1 MSNAKGS
8 GKDNKLTQPQKVTA
22 QTRSEAN
29 AVSTQNYRTLV
40 QKAVA
45 MPASAVRA
53 AMASTIAGA
62 AAARVAYD
70 VLSRL
75 LNLVETGVVLDKALL
90 KTTKAALQTAH
101 AGDTILYR
109 NIGKVIAQITT
120 LNDVLTRIV
129 SYKRTYTEVAR
140 STDLPAK
147 TLTKAPRQDTAKSQD
162 VRVKTIGKNKSDTLT
177 FSDNFSRVITYRRTP
192 ADVLNSVDVKKF
204 TLTKRPADIA
214 SGSDAKATTLS
225 KPKAETINLAE
236 LKKLN
241 LGKFF
246 TEISRASD
254 SDKITFTKRVS
265 DFVSAIHSA
274 HVDLGFTN
282 SEVNLSTVSDTL
294 TRLTN
299 FVRTYQDIARGAD
312 VAKRTFSK
320 PRTETPRATDRLSR
334 LVSFGRS
341 RPETAKSAD
350 AFSRLISFN
359 RTYTDVA
366 KGADS
371 PAKYLTKSPF
381 LDTYKAVDASRKTLS
396 KRPADTSR
404 AGDSFSRLIQFNRT
418 FNSTATSTTS
428 VDVFSSVK
436 NYNRLRTETA
446 RSTDNFTKVVTFRR
460 TRPETAKA
468 ADVFSKIVTYNR
480 SRVDTSRAT
489 DVFLKVVTY
498 NRSRVDTSRA
508 TDVFLKVVTY
518 RRLPADT
525 SRAIDFITA
534 KTITKRLN
542 ELVRVSDV
550 FVISGYTHPGSL
562 PPADAQRARDYFRR
576 LVSFIRSYSDTA
588 KAQDTRKN
596 TYTKVGGSTYSIW
609 SDFNELTVDYDTTQ
623 TYDPR
628 KLEIIQPADAVGK
641 FYSKI
646 ANKIGTYYYDA
657 YPITDFNELTFTQ
670 PKVAASSVTTPVVNL
685 YSYGQNIIWS
695 NLSQDV
701 LKIAVGNMTGDAY
714 LRDLL
719 NIVVDGYALA
729 DINQTGSVTSA
740 DALSFLKLELYYNNP
755 SYAGLT
761 TAEKARADNYIVPYL
776 YDELYPALVLGFPGP
791 PTTFNTATVIR
802 LFRTGLTGISPPGEI
817 FNPPFAVTTY
827 VTTTTPATF
836 DQDQLFTY
844 TDSYQ
849 ADTER
854 ALISDVVSKIARFV
868 RSPADTA
875 STSDTTGRYI
885 ARTVGDNKSNVFN
898 DFNEL
903 LYTNEFYSA
912 DGGINAA
919 VIVQV
924 VPPSRPSGTPTYS
937 AVIDYYGPLYYN
949 YGAQFTVG
957 QQLGVETGIGTVCTF
972 TVASIFGAGAID
984 QISNVAGT
992 PNRTLTQS
1000 ATFTD
1005 FADLT
1010 FGTTADQDLVQYDA
1024 RVYTYPS
1031 QVTLSVGPKQWE
1043 TKRNVLGQDLLFTLT
1058 PKTDGDTTKS
1068 LDSSSKFISKE
1079 ARRYLPQGVFEDFAE
1094 LTFGLG
1100 GLDQELSQY
1109 LNRFWPESVSTLDIA
1124 SRATL
1129 GPIKRNRDTLT
1140 VPDTKIV
1147 KVSKPSADTTA
1158 FSDNI
1163 RSATTGLGISKSV
1176 GEWANRSW
1184 RDYAEISGLAFST
1197 FAEMPIDYE
1206 GRFELLI
1213 IPDTL
1218 TRSIVKPLHFEYN
1231 VWRDF
1236 NELSFGTSRD
1246 EELVFTWYRDDTSDI
1261 TRMMDRTINQVSK
1274 GLIEILT
1281 IPETFPKTVSKGV
1294 GNTTQNDALINN
1306 PEYIPYL
1313 SWFDELLTPQY
1324 PDYKIDRVT
1333 VSETRGNYITKT
1345 ILGPGPI
1352 NRFIDTNI
1360 DTVSFDES
1368 SLTFGYIG
1376 STNNTFPDV
1385 KFVNYFDELVTTE
1398 FEEAYRTPYGS
1409 DSGFATDAFSKLV
1422 TFRRLFNEDVRAN
1435 DYFLL
1440 SKNNEALTNEYLPVI
1455 SKTAS
1460 AGDTIRSAT
1469 YGFILSKQVGD
1480 VKSAISLWS
1489 DFVELQIDY
1498 ELAQYYDDPQG
1509 SRIDTG
1515 KSLDFAS
1522 RQFSKQGGRV
1532 YSILNVFDEDIY
1544 YDAYLQNTF
1553 ATDYV
1558 TENIFAGDVSTRIIQ
1573 PNKSEVMQLS
1583 ETIGKFIE
1591 KYGIGESVIE
1601 ELTTYSPLYLE
1612 YLSDIEE
1619 SLFVNGRY
1627 IARIGPPP
1635 RRTDIARGVDTNAKK
1650 YDKQAGM
1657 SPVLKWY
1664 SNFEYLYYDETN
1676 VTEGTRQDRENG
1688 FPQTVFRNYLDAEI
1702 WGDVL
1707 EDFYVTSIRTENLS
1721 VIDQIY
1727 IKCLWG
1733 RNLPRIALAQD
1744 AVGKQLDKP
1753 KSETVKSADK
1763 APLTVTKPAGTMF
1776 TVWTDYNE
1784 LVVGQDLDQNYDDI
1798 RLEYLIAIEN
1808 FVKVYSKSLSETS
1821 KAADVRVKSISKPI
1835 SETQLARETLGK
1847 YFTKPEVGNSTLTA
1861 YYDTNEI
1868 YSFDETL
1875 FSYGLT
1881 RTTRFDIARPADAI
1895 GKNYNVKAGYYR
1907 TNIWSDYL
1915 DLEFNNDLANYYPP
1929 YVTEFMVSVDAA
1941 TKRLNKGRTELPR
1954 ATDAGFVRKFDS
1966 GAYVIDTSP
1975 YFAEDYTSD
1984 GVTISTF

>member
-29 AVSTQNYRTLV
+29 AVSTQNYRTIV

-75 LNLVETGVVLDKALL
+75 LNLVESGVVLDQALL

-147 TLTKAPRQDTAKSQD
+147 TLTKAPRQDTSRGTD
-162 VRVKTIGKNKSDTLT
+162 SRVKTIGKNKSDTLT

-214 SGSDAKATTLS
+214 RGSDAKATTLS

-246 TEISRASD
+246 EEISRASD

-274 HVDLGFTN
+274 HIDLGFTN

-299 FVRTYQDIARGAD
+299 FVRTYQDIARGTD

-320 PRTETPRATDRLSR
+320 PRTETPRATDKLSR

-350 AFSRLISFN
+350 AFSRLVSFN

-366 KGADS
+366 KGADA

-468 ADVFSKIVTYNR
+468 ADIFSKIVTFR
-480 SRVDTSRAT
+480 RTIPEVLRA
-489 DVFLKVVTY
+489 VESFLRTVTY

-588 KAQDTRKN
+588 AVQDTRKN

-628 KLEIIQPADAVGK
+628 KLEIIKPADAIGK

-646 ANKIGTYYYDA
+646 ANKVGTYYYNA
-657 YPITDFNELTFTQ
+657 RPITDYNDLTFSRVSNNMSDEVMTALAKNIQ
-670 PKVAASSVTTPVVNL
+670 WNYLAAELQLIVFGSSAGNPLVSSFL
-685 YSYGQNIIWS
+685 LSIASDGYSYGNLNKS
-695 NLSQDV
+695 NGITSTDV
-701 LKIAVGNMTGDAY
+701 TLAQS
-714 LRDLL
+714 L
-719 NIVVDGYALA
+719 DGYYNGPS
-729 DINQTGSVTSA
+729 ISIS
-740 DALSFLKLELYYNNP
+740 LYP
-755 SYAGLT
+755 TLT
-761 TAEKARADNYIVPYL
+761 TAINRANTIVV
-776 YDELYPALVLGFPGP
+776 PALYKWLVLKSDSSG
-791 PTTFNTATVIR
+791 TTIDDSTIA
-802 LFRTGLTGISPPGEI
+802 SI
-817 FNPPFAVTTY
+817 FYDPNLI
-827 VTTTTPATF
+827 F
-836 DQDQLFTY
+836 DQDQFFTY
-844 TDSYQ
+844 TGTYQ
-849 ADTER
+849 DDTER
-854 ALISDVVSKIARFV
+854 ALVSDAVAKVAQFV
-868 RSPADTA
+868 RLPADTA
-875 STSDTTGRYI
+875 AASDTTGRYI
-885 ARTVGDNKSNVFN
+885 ARTVGDIKSRVFN
-898 DFNEL
+898 DFAEL
-903 LYTNEFYSA
+903 FYISESYSNLGGVNGVVSVVNNYPTFTVTIV
-912 DGGINAA
+912 DGG
-919 VIVQV
+919 
-924 VPPSRPSGTPTYS
+924 S
-937 AVIDYYGPLYYN
+937 N
-949 YGAQFTVG
+949 YTVG
-957 QQLGVETGIGTVCTF
+957 QQFTIPVNGADCSFSVATINGSGTILTI
-972 TVASIFGAGAID
+972 TTPT
-984 QISNVAGT
+984 GT
-992 PNRTLTQS
+992 PARLPLNIS
-1000 ATFTD
+1000 YFTD
-1005 FADLT
+1005 YADLT
-1010 FGTTADQDLVQYDA
+1010 FGKGSLDQELAQYNA
-1024 RVYTYPS
+1024 LTYTLPGPD
-1031 QVTLSVGPKQWE
+1031 TIRVGPQSFE
-1043 TKRNVLGQDLLFTLT
+1043 TKRNVWNQEMQFTLT
-1058 PKTDGDTTKS
+1058 ERADGDRITSNDT
-1068 LDSSSKFISKE
+1068 SSKFISKE

-1140 VPDTKIV
+1140 VPDTKTV

-1281 IPETFPKTVSKGV
+1281 IPETFPKTMSKGV

-1313 SWFDELLTPQY
+1313 SWFDELLQPQY

-1385 KFVNYFDELVTTE
+1385 KFVNYIDELVTTE

-1460 AGDTIRSAT
+1460 AGDKIRSSE
-1469 YGFILSKQVGD
+1469 YGFIVSKQVGD

-1522 RQFSKQGGRV
+1522 RQFSKKGGRV
-1532 YSILNVFDEDIY
+1532 YSILNVYDEDIY

-1558 TENIFAGDVSTRIIQ
+1558 TENIFAGDVSTRTIQ

-1583 ETIGKFIE
+1583 ETIGKYIE

-1619 SLFVNGRY
+1619 SLWVNGRY

-1657 SPVLKWY
+1657 SPVFKWY

-1763 APLTVTKPAGTMF
+1763 SPLTVTKPAGTMF

-1808 FVKVYSKSLSETS
+1808 FVKVNSKRLSETP
-1821 KAADVRVKSISKPI
+1821 KAADVRVKTIGKNN

>member
-22 QTRSEAN
+22 QSRSETN
-29 AVSTQNYRTLV
+29 AISTQDYRTIV

-45 MPASAVRA
+45 MPAAAVRA

-75 LNLVETGVVLDKALL
+75 LNFVETGVVLDQALI

-101 AGDTILYR
+101 ASDTILYR
-109 NIGKVIAQITT
+109 NISKVIAQITT
-120 LNDVLTRIV
+120 LNDVLTRVV
-129 SYKRTYTEVAR
+129 SYNRTYTEVAR

-147 TLTKAPRQDTAKSQD
+147 TLTKAPNQDTAKSQD

-177 FSDNFSRVITYRRTP
+177 FSDNFSKVITYIRTS
-192 ADVLNSVDVKKF
+192 AEVLNSVDVKKF

-214 SGSDAKATTLS
+214 RGTDAKVTTLS

-236 LKKLN
+236 LKRLN

-254 SDKITFTKRVS
+254 TDKITFTKRVN
-265 DFVSAIHSA
+265 DFIFAIESSNVVYSYTVDNVSNSA
-274 HVDLGFTN
+274 PQLTQI
-282 SEVNLSTVSDTL
+282 SDTL
-294 TRLTN
+294 TRLAN
-299 FVRTYQDIARGAD
+299 FVRTYQDIARGTD

-320 PRTETPRATDRLSR
+320 PRNETPRATDNLSR

-341 RPETAKSAD
+341 RPETSRASD
-350 AFSRLISFN
+350 AFSRLVSFN
-359 RTYTDVA
+359 RTRTDVA
-366 KGADS
+366 RGTDA

-381 LDTYKAVDASRKTLS
+381 LDTYGAVDASRKTLS

-404 AGDSFSRLIQFNRT
+404 AGDSFSKLVSFNRA
-418 FNSTATSTTS
+418 FSSTATSTTS

-446 RSTDNFTKVVTFRR
+446 RSTDNFTKVVSFNRSR
-460 TRPETAKA
+460 ADISRA
-468 ADVFSKIVTYNR
+468 ADVFAKVVSFNRSRADISRAADVFLRTVTYNR
-480 SRVDTSRAT
+480 SKVDTSRAA
-489 DVFLKVVTY
+489 DVF
-498 NRSRVDTSRA
+498 A
-508 TDVFLKVVTY
+508 KVVTY
-518 RRLPADT
+518 RRFPADV
-525 SRAIDFITA
+525 SRAMDFITA
-534 KTITKRLN
+534 KTITKSLN
-542 ELVRVSDV
+542 ELIRVSDV

-562 PPADAQRARDYFRR
+562 PPADAQKARDYFRR

-628 KLEIIQPADAVGK
+628 KLEIIKPADAVGK
-641 FYSKI
+641 RLSKT
-646 ANKIGTYYYDA
+646 ANKTATYYYDA
-657 YPITDFNELTFTQ
+657 RPINDYNDLTFSRVSNNMSDEVMTALAKNIQ
-670 PKVAASSVTTPVVNL
+670 WNYLAAELQLIVFGSSAGNPLVSSFLTSTASDG
-685 YSYGQNIIWS
+685 YSYGNLNKS
-695 NLSQDV
+695 NGITGTDVTLAQSLDGYYNSPPISISLYPTITTAINRANTIVVPALYKWLV
-701 LKIAVGNMTGDAY
+701 LKSDISGTTIDDSTIAS
-714 LRDLL
+714 
-719 NIVVDGYALA
+719 I
-729 DINQTGSVTSA
+729 
-740 DALSFLKLELYYNNP
+740 F
-755 SYAGLT
+755 
-761 TAEKARADNYIVPYL
+761 
-776 YDELYPALVLGFPGP
+776 YDPNL
-791 PTTFNTATVIR
+791 I
-802 LFRTGLTGISPPGEI
+802 
-817 FNPPFAVTTY
+817 
-827 VTTTTPATF
+827 F
-836 DQDQLFTY
+836 DQDQFLTY
-844 TDSYQ
+844 TGTYQ
-849 ADTER
+849 DDTER
-854 ALISDVVSKIARFV
+854 ALISDAVSKVARFV
-868 RSPADTA
+868 RLPADTA
-875 STSDTTGRYI
+875 AVADTTGRYI
-885 ARTVGDNKSNVFN
+885 ARTVGDIKSKVFN
-898 DFNEL
+898 DFAEL
-903 LYTNEFYSA
+903 FYVSESYSNLGGVNGIVSIANNYPSFGVSIVNGGSA
-912 DGGINAA
+912 
-919 VIVQV
+919 
-924 VPPSRPSGTPTYS
+924 Y
-937 AVIDYYGPLYYN
+937 
-949 YGAQFTVG
+949 TVG
-957 QQLGVETGIGTVCTF
+957 QQFTIPVNGADCSFSVATIDGSGTILTI
-972 TVASIFGAGAID
+972 TTPT
-984 QISNVAGT
+984 GT
-992 PNRTLTQS
+992 PARLPLNTS
-1000 ATFTD
+1000 YFTD
-1005 FADLT
+1005 YADLT
-1010 FGTTADQDLVQYDA
+1010 LGQGSLDQDLAQYNA
-1024 RVYTYPS
+1024 LTYTLPGPD
-1031 QVTLSVGPKQWE
+1031 TIRVGPQSFE
-1043 TKRNVLGQDLLFTLT
+1043 TKRNVWNQEMQFTLT
-1058 PKTDGDTTKS
+1058 ERADGDRITSNDT
-1068 LDSSSKFISKE
+1068 SSKFISKE

-1109 LNRFWPESVSTLDIA
+1109 LNRFWPDSVSTLDVS

-1129 GPIKRNRDTLT
+1129 GPTKRNRDTLT
-1140 VPDTKIV
+1140 VPDTKSI
-1147 KVSKPSADTTA
+1147 KVDKLRNDTTA

-1163 RSATTGLGISKSV
+1163 RSATTGFGISKSV

-1184 RDYAEISGLAFST
+1184 RDYAEISGLSFST

-1218 TRSIVKPLHFEYN
+1218 TKSIVKPLHFEYN

-1236 NELSFGTSRD
+1236 NELSFGTTRD

-1261 TRMMDRTINQVSK
+1261 SRMMDRTINQVSK

-1294 GNTTQNDALINN
+1294 GNTTQNDAAINN

-1324 PDYKIDRVT
+1324 PNYKIDRVT

-1345 ILGPGPI
+1345 ILGPGAI

-1360 DTVSFDES
+1360 DTVSFDER
-1368 SLTFGYIG
+1368 SLTFGYVG

-1385 KFVNYFDELVTTE
+1385 KFVNYFDELVNTE
-1398 FEEAYRTPYGS
+1398 FEEVYRTPYGS
-1409 DSGFATDAFSKLV
+1409 DSSFALDAFSKLV
-1422 TFRRLFNEDVRAN
+1422 SFNRTFNEDIRAN

-1440 SKNNEALTNEYLPVI
+1440 SKNNEAFTNEYLPVI
-1455 SKTAS
+1455 SKTAA
-1460 AGDTIRSAT
+1460 AGDAIRSAT
-1469 YGFILSKQVGD
+1469 YGFIVSKQVGD

-1489 DFVELQIDY
+1489 DFVELQIDF

-1558 TENIFAGDVSTRIIQ
+1558 TEIVLTGDISTRTIQ
-1573 PNKSEVMQLS
+1573 TNKSEVLTS
-1583 ETIGKFIE
+1583 TETIGKYIE

-1601 ELTTYSPLYLE
+1601 ELTTYSPLYLN

-1619 SLFVNGRY
+1619 SLFVDGRY
-1627 IARIGPPP
+1627 IARTGPPP
-1635 RRTDIARGVDTNAKK
+1635 RKTDIARGVDTNAKN
-1650 YDKQAGM
+1650 YNKQAGM

-1664 SNFEYLYYDETN
+1664 SNFDYIYNDETN
-1676 VTEGTRQDRENG
+1676 VTEGTRTDRENG
-1688 FPQTVFRNYLDAEI
+1688 FPQTVFRSYFDAEI

-1707 EDFYVTSIRTENLS
+1707 EDFFVTSIRTENLS
-1721 VIDQIY
+1721 VIDQIF
-1727 IKCLWG
+1727 IRCLWG
-1733 RNLPRIALAQD
+1733 RILPQIALSQD

-1753 KSETVKSADK
+1753 KSETVKYVDSK
-1763 APLTVTKPAGTMF
+1763 TLTTTKPAGTMF

-1784 LVVGQDLDQNYDDI
+1784 LVVGQDLDQNYDDV
-1798 RLEYLIAIEN
+1798 RLEYMIAIDN
-1808 FVKVYSKSLSETS
+1808 FVKTYSKRVSEIPRAT
-1821 KAADVRVKSISKPI
+1821 DVRVKTIGKNK
-1835 SETQLARETLGK
+1835 SETQLAAETFGK
-1847 YFTKPEVGNSTLTA
+1847 YFTKPQVGDSTLTA

-1881 RTTRFDIARPADAI
+1881 ITTRFDVARPADLI

-1915 DLEFNNDLANYYPP
+1915 DLEFNNELANYYPP
-1929 YVTEFMVSVDAA
+1929 YVTEFMVSTDSV
-1941 TKRLNKGRTELPR
+1941 TKGINKGRTEIPR
-1954 ATDAGFVRKFDS
+1954 ATDSGFVRKFDS
-1966 GAYVIDTSP
+1966 NAYVIDTSP
-1975 YFAEDYTSD
+1975 YFAEDYISD
-1984 GVTISTF
+1984 GVTTSTF